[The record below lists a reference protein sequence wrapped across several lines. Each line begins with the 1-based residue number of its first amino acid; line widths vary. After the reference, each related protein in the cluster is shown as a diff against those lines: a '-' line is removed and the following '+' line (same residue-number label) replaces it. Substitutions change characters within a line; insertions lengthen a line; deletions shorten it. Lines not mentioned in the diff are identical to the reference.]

1 MQSRRLALVHL
12 SVACLAVAAAARA
25 DSDFVILGEGNAFWT
40 NNQAAPVCR
49 KLAALQKQHAFQS
62 VSFALTGDWVI
73 LPVGHGFYTN
83 KADLPACKKL
93 AELQKGK
100 STIHCAAFAPSGG
113 WTLLWNQ
120 NGNWTIGAIPDAAFQ
135 RMQEVAKAGSTLRS
149 LAFGPKGAWVLLF
162 DQTGV
167 RFGNVPDEL
176 DKVLNNAIKQNLA
189 VRCVC
194 FAPNGTWICLT
205 SNGWWTSDPN
215 HPASKMIAKLDQQQ
229 HSLHWVAVAPE
240 VGAHDFEKWTSVIRR
255 HHEADWPGGY
265 AFAVLQKGKVV
276 AEGAEGWARA
286 PWQPQDPNVK
296 WTVEKPMGVASVS
309 KTVTAV
315 ALLRLWEER
324 DKKFSLDAPF
334 WPHIRAIC
342 PRASAGA
349 KKVTIRQLLQ
359 HKSGFKKVDGCNT
372 PKDVEKL
379 LEQPLEHQP
388 GTNQAYDNN
397 NYYIARLVMEKIGKV
412 EYTSYVKEHVLRPM
426 GITRMETHFEAHQP
440 TCGYGKP
447 GSKGPGFPFNWDC
460 AKTAGPDGWYAS
472 IRDMSRFLVGLR
484 DHKVLSPAT
493 TKMMYKDLLGWDIS
507 YPGWEKNG
515 GWSWDEGKRPNSRA
529 GTLRSSLYHF
539 PDDVDAVMF
548 TNSAAGDD
556 PEVVLRH
563 AWMESMQN

>member
-1 MQSRRLALVHL
+1 MQTRRLFFVNF
-12 SVACLAVAAAARA
+12 SVACFAVAAAARA

-49 KLAALQKQHAFQS
+49 KLATLQKQHAFQS

-73 LPVGHGFYTN
+73 LPLGHGFYTN

-135 RMQEVAKAGSTLRS
+135 TMQEVAKAGSTLRS
-149 LAFGPKGAWVLLF
+149 LIFGPKGAWVLLF
-162 DQTGV
+162 DQAGV

-176 DKVLNNAIKQNLA
+176 GKVLNNATKQNLA

-194 FAPNGTWICLT
+194 FAPDGTWICLT
-205 SNGWWTSDPN
+205 SNGWWTSDAN
-215 HPASKMIAKLDQQQ
+215 HPASKMIAKLDRQQ

-265 AFAVLQKGKVV
+265 AFAVLHKGNVV

-286 PWQPQDPNVK
+286 PWQPQDPSVK

-349 KKVTIRQLLQ
+349 KR
-359 HKSGFKKVDGCNT
+359 
-372 PKDVEKL
+372 
-379 LEQPLEHQP
+379 
-388 GTNQAYDNN
+388 
-397 NYYIARLVMEKIGKV
+397 
-412 EYTSYVKEHVLRPM
+412 
-426 GITRMETHFEAHQP
+426 
-440 TCGYGKP
+440 
-447 GSKGPGFPFNWDC
+447 
-460 AKTAGPDGWYAS
+460 
-472 IRDMSRFLVGLR
+472 
-484 DHKVLSPAT
+484 
-493 TKMMYKDLLGWDIS
+493 
-507 YPGWEKNG
+507 
-515 GWSWDEGKRPNSRA
+515 
-529 GTLRSSLYHF
+529 
-539 PDDVDAVMF
+539 
-548 TNSAAGDD
+548 
-556 PEVVLRH
+556 
-563 AWMESMQN
+563 